1 MSNNNIMFNIPTEQT
16 ELTNQEAPEVTI
28 KVIGVGGG
36 GGNAVANM
44 YRQGIKDVSFAICNT
59 DRQILKGMNIPTK
72 IQLGPGLGA
81 GGDPELGKKYAEE
94 SIEKIKTELFND
106 GTHMAFITAGM
117 GGGTGTGAAPVIANV
132 ARSMGILTVG
142 IVTIPFLFEL
152 RPRIANAL
160 KGVQELSKN
169 VDTLLVINNERL
181 FDIYTNCEMPTE
193 EAFKRADDILTI
205 AARSIAEIITTT
217 GIINRDFSDVN
228 TTMKNGGKGIVTTGI
243 ASGPSRVEKAIKNAL
258 HSPLLQDNDIHK
270 AHKMLFVLYSSS
282 EHPITISEM
291 AQMDNFVMSLQ
302 NKNIEF
308 PWGLYK
314 DETLG
319 ENVKITIIA
328 TGFDEQ
334 SDNIQESQEKID
346 ELIDKYYGKERSNKD
361 TSIMPESDKNE
372 PETEDK
378 ETVENVQ
385 EDKPTTK
392 DIKSRIA
399 DWINQFLGPY

>member
-1 MSNNNIMFNIPTEQT
+1 MRNNNIIFNIPTGQ
-16 ELTNQEAPEVTI
+16 TNQEAPEVII

-44 YRQGIKDVSFAICNT
+44 YKQGIKDVSFAICNT
-59 DRQILKGMNIPTK
+59 DRQILKEMNIPTK

-106 GTHMAFITAGM
+106 GTHMVFITAGM

-181 FDIYTNCEMPTE
+181 FDIYTDCEMPTE
-193 EAFKRADDILTI
+193 EAFKHADDILTI
-205 AARSIAEIITTT
+205 AAKSIAEIITVT

-243 ASGPSRVEKAIKNAL
+243 AKGTGRVEKAIKNAL
-258 HSPLLQDNDIHK
+258 HSPLLQDNDIQK

-291 AQMDNFVMSLQ
+291 AQMDTFVKSLQ

-314 DETLG
+314 DETLD

-334 SDNIQESQEKID
+334 TDNTQEHQERID
-346 ELIDKYYGKERSNKD
+346 ELIDKYYGKNRNNKKD
-361 TSIMPESDKNE
+361 APII
-372 PETEDK
+372 PETDNNKPETDGK
-378 ETVENVQ
+378 EPVENVQ
-385 EDKPTTK
+385 EDKPTIK
-392 DIKSRIA
+392 DIRSRIA